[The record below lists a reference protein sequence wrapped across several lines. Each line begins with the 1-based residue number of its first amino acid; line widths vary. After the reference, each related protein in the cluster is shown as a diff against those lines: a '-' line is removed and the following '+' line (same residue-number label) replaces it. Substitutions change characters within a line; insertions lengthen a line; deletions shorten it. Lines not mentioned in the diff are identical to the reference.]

1 MGVIAILLIIAMLA
15 TFGVMATGIFLMA
28 KGGEAN
34 TKYGNSLMQWRVILQ
49 AVSLVLLAVLI
60 ASK

>member
-1 MGVIAILLIIAMLA
+1 MSFVAILLFIAMLA

-34 TKYGNSLMQWRVILQ
+34 TKHGNKLMQWRVLLQ
-49 AVSLVLLAVLI
+49 AVSLALLAVLI
-60 ASK
+60 LSK

>member
-1 MGVIAILLIIAMLA
+1 MSIVAVLLLVAMIA

-34 TKYGNSLMQWRVILQ
+34 TKYGNTLMQWRVLLQ
-49 AVSLVLLAVLI
+49 AVSLTLLAVLI
-60 ASK
+60 FSK